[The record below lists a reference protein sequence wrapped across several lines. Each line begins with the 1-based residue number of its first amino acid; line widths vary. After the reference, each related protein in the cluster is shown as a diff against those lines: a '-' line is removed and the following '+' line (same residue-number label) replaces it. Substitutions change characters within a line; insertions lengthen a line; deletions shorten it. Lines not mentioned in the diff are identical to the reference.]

1 MINMLTKEEINTKLS
16 TQMSRLKYF
25 RELTNVTIDKICR
38 DTGINRNT
46 YTKLERKPI
55 HSHPVNFI
63 LYASGNRRSAIDNK
77 DYEIKVHN
85 KTLSVLSQSTWITST
100 DFKIDDESDDYYYI
114 RTNKKLYQ
122 IAKAETR

>member
-1 MINMLTKEEINTKLS
+1 MQELIINHTSINETINTLCNITFIIAGIIIPLLCIFGPKIFRKL
-16 TQMSRLKYF
+16 F
-25 RELTNVTIDKICR
+25 RPSLIVSILIINV
-38 DTGINRNT
+38 
-46 YTKLERKPI
+46 L
-55 HSHPVNFI
+55 FI

-122 IAKAETR
+122 IAKAETK